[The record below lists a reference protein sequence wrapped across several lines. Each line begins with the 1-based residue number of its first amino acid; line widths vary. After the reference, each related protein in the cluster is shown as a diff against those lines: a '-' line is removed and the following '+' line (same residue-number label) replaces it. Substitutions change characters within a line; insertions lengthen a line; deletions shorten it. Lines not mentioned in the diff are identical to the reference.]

1 MTIAAECLEMDGAA
15 LLEALDHMIALMLEA
30 GCNIALIALIVR
42 AILAPS
48 GQRRYPSHAKGSE
61 PYWVTWKAASSIYEY
76 EVIGVKRPMHLS
88 SN

>member
-48 GQRRYPSHAKGSE
+48 GPINSMTDARRFPFFVAVAKVLWWYH
-61 PYWVTWKAASSIYEY
+61 PRTFTTAT
-76 EVIGVKRPMHLS
+76 LF
-88 SN
+88 

>member
-15 LLEALDHMIALMLEA
+15 LLEALDHMIALMLKA

-48 GQRRYPSHAKGSE
+48 GPINSMTDASAT
-61 PYWVTWKAASSIYEY
+61 WV
-76 EVIGVKRPMHLS
+76 
-88 SN
+88 